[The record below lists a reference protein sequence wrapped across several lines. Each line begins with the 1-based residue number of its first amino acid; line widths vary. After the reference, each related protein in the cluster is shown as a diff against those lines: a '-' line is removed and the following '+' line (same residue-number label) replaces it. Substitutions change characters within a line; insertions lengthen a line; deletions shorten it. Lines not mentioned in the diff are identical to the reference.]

1 MHVHVCHKGVHNYEC
16 MHACMC
22 VCAGL
27 VSSSIPGVRSFCAR
41 GSSSWR
47 GGPMSLPVNP
57 PAAAAAKCLN
67 KHLRRSRV
75 GPYVQCMH
83 CMSYANIVQ
92 GGCFYRW

>member
-1 MHVHVCHKGVHNYEC
+1 
-16 MHACMC
+16 
-22 VCAGL
+22 
-27 VSSSIPGVRSFCAR
+27 
-41 GSSSWR
+41 
-47 GGPMSLPVNP
+47 MSLPVNP